1 MREGKGHIAQEQGGG
16 VGDITAATFEK
27 YYLPYQNSDNI
38 WAEACAKPYKK
49 EERACKRITCMAL
62 ASEVVVGNAKHLRE

>member
-27 YYLPYQNSDNI
+27 YDLPY
-38 WAEACAKPYKK
+38 
-49 EERACKRITCMAL
+49 
-62 ASEVVVGNAKHLRE
+62 